1 MQSRQQKSIEIRP
14 IELSREAF
22 WLLAVAAQAIEVKN
36 GQTAIFEPQQALVF
50 ELPVKVVAFPPRET
64 ILIRARP
71 LTTPVQ

>member
-22 WLLAVAAQAIEVKN
+22 WLLAVAAQAIEVEN

-50 ELPVKVVAFPPRET
+50 ELVKVVAFPPRET
-64 ILIRARP
+64 MLIRARP
-71 LTTPVQ
+71 LTTPFQ